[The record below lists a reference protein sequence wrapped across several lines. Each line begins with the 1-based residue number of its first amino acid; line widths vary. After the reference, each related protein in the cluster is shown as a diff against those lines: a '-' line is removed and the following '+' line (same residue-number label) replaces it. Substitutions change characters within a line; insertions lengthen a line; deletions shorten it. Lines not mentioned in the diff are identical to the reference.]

1 MLQPEKPESWI
12 LTDPSR
18 FVVRDNNVVCGTHT
32 PHRRTAPL
40 SETCSGNR
48 GSGPSSRFA
57 LATDLVSN
65 RVW

>member
-1 MLQPEKPESWI
+1 MLQPEKLESRI
-12 LTDPSR
+12 LIDPSR
-18 FVVRDNNVVCGTHT
+18 FVVRDNNVVSGTHT
-32 PHRRTAPL
+32 PHRRTTLL

-48 GSGPSSRFA
+48 GSGPSSSFA